1 MPDERTRAEQ
11 QNASMLPP
19 EAPIPEMEARGPYER
34 FINWAADLPWWA
46 IILGVVAVVVLYS
59 MLTSAAYRRVLRYL
73 TDSPEMST
81 DNLYKAVLVVGER
94 IEIVG
99 DYQGETGDTIATVIN
114 QLLKTKADPKL
125 VTQAGFLL
133 TETPARLTI
142 RTDSGVVLLPKENII
157 EEQREE
163 QDGRTLV
170 HVVYIE
176 SRTVIGTITAID
188 DKTLR
193 IRTVDE
199 EKETFPT
206 SRVLSR
212 EVVDVIPCDHEAEP
226 DCQDVEIVTLLRQ
239 GETLTGTLNTLSNT
253 NLSLTLADGSSR
265 ELKMRDVEYFTVASL
280 TRAFN
285 PDAAGRTVTD
295 GDTVRIGYEESDVSE
310 DFFASLAEK
319 DRVRVPLV
327 YSDGEAEIELVRYDD
342 VDALLAATAAGEL
355 DGMLYIAPGPEHAK
369 VEAWVESHPDA
380 NLADMATQVCHSGCQ
395 ITVKLTDD
403 EITGRVASE
412 NEDTI
417 TVVIT
422 EPEYVEVAQAD
433 ILERRKME
441 PGTCALNNLR
451 GCNAGIF
458 LTLRVT
464 FQAYG
469 LALII
474 GLIVGIM
481 RVQTNPMTFRSKL
494 VQTFFTSVSTLYVEV
509 IRGIP
514 LLVILLYAGFVVSP
528 YLRDHPINVP
538 DVLVVVMN
546 AILAVINAP
555 LKLWNS
561 LGIAYIG
568 DLGTFPDPI
577 RVNLSDEQEA
587 VLGLAFGYGAFV
599 AEIFRAGIQSISRG
613 QMEAARSLGMSYAQ
627 AMRYVVL
634 PQAIR
639 TVLPPL
645 GNDFIAMLKDSALI
659 SVLALPDL
667 LQLGRL
673 YISRTFRAFEGYN
686 TVAVLYLL
694 MTLFLSMLVRI
705 IERRSRLPG

>member
-1 MPDERTRAEQ
+1 MPDERTRTEQ

-19 EAPIPEMEARGPYER
+19 DTPIQEMEARGPYER
-34 FINWAADLPWWA
+34 FIYWAADLPWWA

-59 MLTSAAYRRVLRYL
+59 MLTSAAYRRVLRSL
-73 TDSPEMST
+73 TDDPQTST
-81 DNLYKAVLVVGER
+81 DNLYKAVLVVGEHV
-94 IEIVG
+94 EIVG
-99 DYQGETGDTIATVIN
+99 EYAGETGDTVITVIN
-114 QLLKTKADPKL
+114 QLLKTEADPTL
-125 VTQAGFLL
+125 VSKAGFLVA
-133 TETPARLTI
+133 ETSAHLSI
-142 RTDSGVVLLPKENII
+142 NTDSGLVLLPKDNIVQ
-157 EEQREE
+157 EEREE
-163 QDGRTLV
+163 VDGKVRVRVTYLK
-170 HVVYIE
+170 
-176 SRTVIGTITAID
+176 SRTVIGTITSIN
-188 DKTLR
+188 DKTMR

-199 EKETFPT
+199 DKETFPA

-226 DCQDVEIVTLLRQ
+226 DCKDAEIVTIQRQ
-239 GETLTGTLNTLSNT
+239 GETITGTLKTLSNT
-253 NLSLTLADGSSR
+253 NLSITLDDGGSR
-265 ELKMRDVEYFTVASL
+265 ELKMRDVEYFTVATL

-285 PDAAGRTVTD
+285 PDAAGRTVGD
-295 GDTVRIGYEESDVSE
+295 GDTVRIGYYESDAGE
-310 DFFASLAEK
+310 DFLASLTEENS
-319 DRVRVPLV
+319 VRVPLV
-327 YSDGEAEIELVRYDD
+327 YSDGEAQVELVRYDNAD
-342 VDALLAATAAGEL
+342 DLLAATAAGDI
-355 DGMLYIAPGPEHAK
+355 DGMLYIAPGPDHPEID
-369 VEAWVESHPDA
+369 AWITENPNTDLT
-380 NLADMATQVCHSGCQ
+380 NLATQACQSGCRV
-395 ITVKLTDD
+395 TVKQTDD
-403 EITGRVASE
+403 VITGRVASE
-412 NEDTI
+412 DANTI
-417 TVVIT
+417 TVITT
-422 EPEYVEVAQAD
+422 EPEYVEVAQAN

-494 VQTFFTSVSTLYVEV
+494 VQTFFTSISTLYVEV

-528 YLRDHPINVP
+528 YLRDHPINMP
-538 DVLVVVMN
+538 DALVVVMN
-546 AILAVINAP
+546 GILAVINAP
-555 LKLWNS
+555 LKFWNS

-599 AEIFRAGIQSISRG
+599 AEIFRAGIQSINRG
-613 QMEAARSLGMSYAQ
+613 QMEAARSLGMSYPQ

-639 TVLPPL
+639 VVLPPL